1 MVELIMRDV
10 WDSTPL
16 YYSCLCVCRY
26 LTEHK
31 EVELNMRDV
40 WDSTPLYYACLCGH
54 KELVEYLLNR
64 RVDFQFINE
73 IRGLYFFSL
82 SLMDYF
88 KNCNINSRSSR
99 LLSRLKFFFYL
110 FIFSSN
116 SVHGIQILVDFRS
129 VVKMVKLGV

>member
-1 MVELIMRDV
+1 VELNMRDV

-16 YYSCLCVCRY
+16 YYSCLYVCRY

-64 RVDFQFINE
+64 WVDFQYEFIS
-73 IRGLYFFSL
+73 SL
-82 SLMDYF
+82 SL
-88 KNCNINSRSSR
+88 
-99 LLSRLKFFFYL
+99 
-110 FIFSSN
+110 
-116 SVHGIQILVDFRS
+116 LVYS
-129 VVKMVKLGV
+129 KSK